1 MENDGT
7 LNLLLVHDNIDD
19 ANRLVSL
26 LRNASYKVNQQHC
39 DSKEVL
45 TKLLQEQKWDIA
57 LVQFDNRNPP
67 TKTIFS
73 EIRKLN
79 RDIPVILIPAE
90 HDANYTVDGLR
101 MGATDVVP
109 MDEDQHLL
117 QVVSRTLYNLD
128 QRRKQR
134 YWKQRYTATEERCD
148 GLMASSRDAI
158 AIVQEGTYVFVN
170 DTYAN
175 LFGYLEADGMVLL
188 PVVDSAEESF
198 QGELKPYLKPVTTDD
213 SVESTTLTFVGV
225 KPDNGTFNIPM
236 NITQVEYQG
245 DPALQF
251 LVRKELLSPFQSTP
265 EHTAETHHAVA
276 AVGAIALRNMLEHI
290 SAAIRKTSRSEASTV
305 LHYLRIDRFA
315 ALQESAGIKIAEDV
329 ATNVAQFVSEQLSG
343 ASVFG
348 RIREDAFVLL
358 VNKISPDDALVQTTG
373 LLKAVAEKVFEIGE
387 QTYSVTLSAGLY
399 TISDSSSTA
408 EGCISFCQKAIAKID
423 DDNPDAAGNAAH
435 LFEEV
440 FEPTA
445 TDLAEADIVRF
456 GKQLLEKRLLD
467 ITFQPIA
474 SIHGEKSEFYEVLMR
489 SKVDA
494 YPKEIP
500 QDFIDRVFKTDVASD
515 IDRWVIMESMKKLV
529 EKHKTRPNTKLF
541 IHISAATMRDAQF
554 MPWLKVALKAANMAA
569 ESLIFQLR
577 EIDVSRQL
585 NHAVKLLDELKKI
598 NGKTALTHFGV
609 AINPLN
615 ILKKLSVDYVKLDLP
630 IVERARSDE
639 SAVDTMHDLI
649 NRLRGEDQC
658 VIVPFIENPGMIP
671 ALWQYGVQYIQ
682 GHYIQSPQSTM
693 NYDFSEEG

>member
-7 LNLLLVHDNIDD
+7 LNLLLVHDNVDD

-39 DSKEVL
+39 ASKEVL

-57 LVQFDNRNPP
+57 LAQFDNRNPP
-67 TKTIFS
+67 AKTIFS

-79 RDIPVILIPAE
+79 RDIPVILIPNE
-90 HDANYTVDGLR
+90 HDANHTVDGLR

-134 YWKQRYTATEERCD
+134 YWKQRYTQTEERCD
-148 GLMASSRDAI
+148 ALMASSRDAI

-188 PVVDSAEESF
+188 PVVDSAAESF
-198 QGELKPYLKPVTTDD
+198 QGDLKPYLKPLSPED
-213 SVESTTLTFVGV
+213 SIENNTLTFVGL
-225 KPDNGTFNIPM
+225 KPDNSSFDIAM
-236 NITQVEYQG
+236 DIAQVEYQG

-251 LVRKELLSPFQSTP
+251 MVRKELLSPFQSAP
-265 EHTAETHHAVA
+265 ENTVESPRPAQPSS
-276 AVGAIALRNMLEHI
+276 AIALRSMLEHI
-290 SAAIRKTSRSEASTV
+290 SAAIRKTSRSDASTV
-305 LHYLRIDRFA
+305 LHYIRIDRFA
-315 ALQESAGIKIAEDV
+315 TLQENAGLKIAEDV
-329 ATNVAQFVSEQLSG
+329 ATHVAQYLLEQLENSCT
-343 ASVFG
+343 FG
-348 RIREDAFVLL
+348 RIKEDAFVLL
-358 VNKISPDDALVQTTG
+358 IEKTSPDDALAHANK
-373 LLKAVAEKVFEIGE
+373 LLKTVADKVFEIDD
-387 QTYSVTLSAGLY
+387 QTFTVTLSIGLY
-399 TISDSSSTA
+399 AISDSASTA
-408 EGCISFCQKAIAKID
+408 EGCVSFCQKAIANIVNGD
-423 DDNPDAAGNAAH
+423 GDAPGNVAH

-445 TDLAEADIVRF
+445 TDLAEVDIIRF
-456 GKQLLEKRLLD
+456 GKQLLERRLLD

-489 SKVDA
+489 PKIDA

-500 QDFIDRVFKTDVASD
+500 QDFIDRVFKTDVAGD
-515 IDRWVIMESMKKLV
+515 IDRWVIMEAIKKLV
-529 EKHKTRPNTKLF
+529 DKHRTRPHTKLF
-541 IHISAATMRDAQF
+541 IHISAASMRDSQF
-554 MPWLKVALKAANMAA
+554 IPWLKAALKAANLTPQ
-569 ESLIFQLR
+569 SLIFQLR

-585 NHAVKLLDELKKI
+585 NHAVKLLEELRKLES
-598 NGKTALTHFGV
+598 KTALTHFGV

-615 ILKKLSVDYVKLDLP
+615 IFKKLSVDFVKLDLP
-630 IVERARSDE
+630 IIERARVDE
-639 SAVDTMHDLI
+639 AAADNMHDLI
-649 NRLRGEDQC
+649 NALRGEDQC
-658 VIVPFIENPGMIP
+658 VIVPFIENPAMIP

-682 GHYIQSPQSTM
+682 GHYIQPPQTAM
-693 NYDFSEEG
+693 TYDFTEEG